1 MIKYSNYLLFF
12 TVVSGYKTVSQM
24 YLMWLYVKYLT
35 SIKHILVCPFPV
47 EVSGKLG
54 SETVK
59 GPTENKDNNEVA
71 EKVDRLF

>member
-1 MIKYSNYLLFF
+1 
-12 TVVSGYKTVSQM
+12 VVSGYKTVSQM

-35 SIKHILVCPFPV
+35 SIKHMLVCPSPV

-59 GPTENKDNNEVA
+59 GPTENENNNEDA
-71 EKVDRLF
+71 ETVDTLF